1 MSLKIKRLFNFKEKP
16 SALRLSLSI
25 VFCCSSIGNFSYL
38 IFHLFCIHIIDNYIL
53 FLMNKQSFLSILAA
67 SIIIASCGKN
77 DKSAQAGG
85 APQIKEYKTLTLQPE
100 SATLNSD
107 YPASIQGQQ
116 NIEIRPRVEGY
127 IDKIFVDEGAVVK
140 AGQPLFKISA
150 PEYEQEVRTA
160 TASIKSAQA
169 DLSAA
174 KLAVNKVKPLVEK
187 GIISKYDLESA
198 QYTYESALATLAQ
211 ANAALVN
218 AKTNLGYTTV
228 TSPVNG
234 VVGSIPFRLGSL
246 VSSSTTEPLTT
257 VSSIGNVYAYFAMN
271 EKALLNFTQSGS
283 GTSLAQKI
291 KQLPAVSLLLSD
303 GSEYTEK
310 GRIETVNGLINTETG
325 SVNIRARF
333 PNPKGIIRSGSSTTV
348 RIPNEVKDAM
358 IVPQSATFELQD
370 KIFAVTVGKDG
381 KTKNVNVTKLENT
394 AGNYYV
400 ITSGLKA
407 GDQIVLEGV
416 ASLKEGSEIKPVN
429 QQPET
434 VYADLK

>member
-1 MSLKIKRLFNFKEKP
+1 
-16 SALRLSLSI
+16 
-25 VFCCSSIGNFSYL
+25 
-38 IFHLFCIHIIDNYIL
+38 
-53 FLMNKQSFLSILAA
+53 MNKQSFLSILAL
-67 SIIIASCGKN
+67 SVIIASCGNKN

-85 APQIKEYKTLTLQPE
+85 APQVKEYKTLTLEPK
-100 SATLNSD
+100 SATLYTD
-107 YPASIQGQQ
+107 FPATIQGQQ

-160 TASIKSAQA
+160 SASIKSAQA
-169 DLSAA
+169 SLSAA

-211 ANAALVN
+211 ANASLVN

-246 VSSSTTEPLTT
+246 VSSNTADPLTT
-257 VSSIGNVYAYFAMN
+257 VSSIGNVYAYFALN
-271 EKALLNFTQSGS
+271 EKMLLGFTQTAAEGS
-283 GTSLAQKI
+283 SLAHVI
-291 KQLPAVSLLLSD
+291 KKMPAVSLLLSD
-303 GSEYTEK
+303 GSTYNQK
-310 GRIETVNGLINTETG
+310 GFIETVNGLINTETG
-325 SVNIRARF
+325 SVTFRARF
-333 PNPKGIIRSGSSTTV
+333 PNPKGIIRSGSSSTV
-348 RIPNEVKDAM
+348 KIPTDINEKLL
-358 IVPQSATFELQD
+358 IPQSATFELQD
-370 KIFAVTVGKDG
+370 KMFAVTVGKDG
-381 KTKNVNVTKLENT
+381 KTKNVAIKVLENA

-400 ITSGLKA
+400 VTEGLKT

-416 ASLKEGSEIKPVN
+416 AALKDGSEIKPQN
-429 QQPET
+429 QSQET
-434 VYADLK
+434 VYAELK

>member
-1 MSLKIKRLFNFKEKP
+1 
-16 SALRLSLSI
+16 
-25 VFCCSSIGNFSYL
+25 
-38 IFHLFCIHIIDNYIL
+38 
-53 FLMNKQSFLSILAA
+53 MNKQSFLSILAA
-67 SIIIASCGKN
+67 SVIIASCGNKN

-85 APQIKEYKTLTLQPE
+85 APEIKEYKTLTLE
-100 SATLNSD
+100 LKTATLYAD
-107 YPASIQGQQ
+107 FPATIQGQQ

-140 AGQPLFKISA
+140 TGQPLFKISA

-160 TASIKSAQA
+160 SASIKSAQA
-169 DLSAA
+169 SVSAA

-198 QYTYESALATLAQ
+198 QYNYESAMATLAQ

-246 VSSSTTEPLTT
+246 VSSNTADPLTT
-257 VSSIGNVYAYFAMN
+257 VSSIGNVYAYFALN
-271 EKALLNFTQSGS
+271 EKKLLDFTQNTASP
-283 GTSLAQKI
+283 GTTLAQKI
-291 KQLPAVSLLLSD
+291 KNMPEVSLLLSD
-303 GSEYTEK
+303 GTTYPEK
-310 GRIETVNGLINTETG
+310 GRVETVNGLINTETG
-325 SVNIRARF
+325 SVTFRARF
-333 PNPKGIIRSGSSTTV
+333 ANPKSIIRSGSSTTV
-348 RIPNEVKDAM
+348 RIPNEVVEK
-358 IVPQSATFELQD
+358 IIIPQSATFELQD

-381 KTKNVNVTKLENT
+381 KTKNVNITVLENT

-400 ITSGLKA
+400 VTSGLKT

-416 ASLKEGSEIKPVN
+416 ASLKDGSQIKPQN
-429 QQPET
+429 QNPET

>member
-1 MSLKIKRLFNFKEKP
+1 
-16 SALRLSLSI
+16 
-25 VFCCSSIGNFSYL
+25 
-38 IFHLFCIHIIDNYIL
+38 
-53 FLMNKQSFLSILAA
+53 MNKQSLLSIFAA
-67 SIIIASCGKN
+67 SVIIVSCGKKD
-77 DKSAQAGG
+77 DKAAQAAAAG
-85 APQIKEYKTLTLQPE
+85 QVKEYKTLVIQPE
-100 SATLNSD
+100 SATLNTD

-127 IDKIFVDEGAVVK
+127 IDKIYVDEGAVVR

-169 DLSAA
+169 AVSSA

-187 GIISKYDLESA
+187 EIISKYELETA
-198 QYTYESALATLAQ
+198 QYNYDSALATLAQ
-211 ANAALVN
+211 ANASLVN
-218 AKTNLGYTTV
+218 ARTNLGYTTV
-228 TSPVNG
+228 TSPVDG

-246 VSSSTTEPLTT
+246 VSSNNTEPLTT

-271 EKALLNFTQSGS
+271 EKVLLTFSEGS
-283 GTSLAQKI
+283 GTLAQKI
-291 KQLPAVSLLLSD
+291 KQLPQVSLLLSD
-303 GSEYTEK
+303 GSIYGEK
-310 GRIETVNGLINTETG
+310 GKIETVNGLINTETG

-333 PNPKGIIRSGSSTTV
+333 PNPRGIIRSGSSATV
-348 RIPNEVKDAM
+348 RIPTQVKEGL
-358 IVPQSATFELQD
+358 IIPQSATFELQD

-381 KTKNVNVTKLENT
+381 KTKNANITILENK

-400 ITSGLKA
+400 VTSGLKA

-416 ASLKEGSEIKPVN
+416 ASLKEGTEIKTQN
-429 QQPET
+429 QNAET

>member
-1 MSLKIKRLFNFKEKP
+1 
-16 SALRLSLSI
+16 
-25 VFCCSSIGNFSYL
+25 
-38 IFHLFCIHIIDNYIL
+38 
-53 FLMNKQSFLSILAA
+53 MNKQSLLSIFAA
-67 SIIIASCGKN
+67 SVIIVSCGKKD
-77 DKSAQAGG
+77 DKAAQA
-85 APQIKEYKTLTLQPE
+85 AAAAQVKEYKTLVIQPE
-100 SATLNSD
+100 SATLNTD

-127 IDKIFVDEGAVVK
+127 IDKIYVDEGAVVR

-169 DLSAA
+169 AVSSA

-187 GIISKYDLESA
+187 EIISKYELETA
-198 QYTYESALATLAQ
+198 QYNYDSALATLAQ
-211 ANAALVN
+211 ANASLVN
-218 AKTNLGYTTV
+218 ARTNLGYTTV
-228 TSPVNG
+228 TSPVDG

-246 VSSSTTEPLTT
+246 VSSNNTEPLTT

-271 EKALLNFTQSGS
+271 EKVLLSFSEGS
-283 GTSLAQKI
+283 GTLAQKI
-291 KQLPAVSLLLSD
+291 KQLPQVSLLLSD
-303 GSEYTEK
+303 GSIYGEK
-310 GRIETVNGLINTETG
+310 GKIETVNGLINTETG

-333 PNPKGIIRSGSSTTV
+333 PNPRGIIRSGSSTTV
-348 RIPNEVKDAM
+348 RIPTQVKEGL
-358 IVPQSATFELQD
+358 IIPQSATFELQD

-381 KTKNVNVTKLENT
+381 KTKNANITILENK

-400 ITSGLKA
+400 VTSGLKA

-416 ASLKEGSEIKPVN
+416 ASLKEGTEIKTQN
-429 QQPET
+429 QNAET

>member
-1 MSLKIKRLFNFKEKP
+1 
-16 SALRLSLSI
+16 
-25 VFCCSSIGNFSYL
+25 
-38 IFHLFCIHIIDNYIL
+38 
-53 FLMNKQSFLSILAA
+53 MNKQSFLSILAA
-67 SIIIASCGKN
+67 SVIIASCGKN

-85 APQIKEYKTLTLQPE
+85 APQVKEYKTLTLQPE

-150 PEYEQEVRTA
+150 PEYEQQVRTA
-160 TASIKSAQA
+160 SASIKSAQA

-174 KLAVNKVKPLVEK
+174 KLAVNKVRPLVEK

-198 QYTYESALATLAQ
+198 QYTYESAVASLAQ

-228 TSPVNG
+228 TSPVDG

-246 VSSSTTEPLTT
+246 VSSNTAEPLTT
-257 VSSIGNVYAYFAMN
+257 VSSIGNVYAYFALN
-271 EKALLNFTQSGS
+271 EKALLNFTKDAGA
-283 GTSLAQKI
+283 SLNQKI
-291 KQLPAVSLLLSD
+291 KSLPAVSLLLSD
-303 GSEYTEK
+303 GSAYDQK
-310 GRIETVNGLINTETG
+310 GKIETVNGLINTETG
-325 SVNIRARF
+325 TVNIRARF
-333 PNPKGIIRSGSSTTV
+333 PNPRGVIRSGSSTTV
-348 RIPNEVKDAM
+348 RIPNDVKDVI

-370 KIFAVTVGKDG
+370 KIFAVVLGKDN
-381 KTKNVNVTKLENT
+381 KTKNVNITVLENT
-394 AGNYYV
+394 TNNYYV
-400 ITSGLKA
+400 VTSGLKA
-407 GDQIVLEGV
+407 GDEIVLEGV
-416 ASLKEGSEIKPVN
+416 AALKEGSEIKAQN
-429 QQPET
+429 QKAET

>member
-1 MSLKIKRLFNFKEKP
+1 
-16 SALRLSLSI
+16 
-25 VFCCSSIGNFSYL
+25 
-38 IFHLFCIHIIDNYIL
+38 
-53 FLMNKQSFLSILAA
+53 MNKQSFLSILAA
-67 SIIIASCGKN
+67 SLIIASCGKN

-85 APQIKEYKTLTLQPE
+85 APQIKEYKTVTLQPK

-107 YPASIQGQQ
+107 FPASIQGQQ

-150 PEYEQEVRTA
+150 PEYEQQVRTA

-169 DLSAA
+169 EVSTA

-198 QYTYESALATLAQ
+198 QYTYESAMASLAQ

-218 AKTNLGYTTV
+218 AKVNLGYTTV

-246 VSSSTTEPLTT
+246 VSSNTAEPLTT

-271 EKALLNFTQSGS
+271 EKVLLNFTKDAGGS
-283 GTSLAQKI
+283 LNQKI
-291 KQLPAVSLLLSD
+291 KSMPEVSLLLSD
-303 GSEYTEK
+303 GSTYDQK
-310 GRIETVNGLINTETG
+310 GKIETVNGLINTETG
-325 SVNIRARF
+325 TVNFRARF

-348 RIPNEVKDAM
+348 QIPTFVKDA
-358 IVPQSATFELQD
+358 IIIPQSATFELQD
-370 KIFAVTVGKDG
+370 KMFAVVVGKDK
-381 KTKNVNVTKLENT
+381 KTTNANITVLDNS

-400 ITSGLKA
+400 VTSGLKP
-407 GDQIVLEGV
+407 GDEIVLEGV
-416 ASLKEGSEIKPVN
+416 ASLKEGTEIKPNN
-429 QQPET
+429 QSQEA

>member
-1 MSLKIKRLFNFKEKP
+1 
-16 SALRLSLSI
+16 
-25 VFCCSSIGNFSYL
+25 
-38 IFHLFCIHIIDNYIL
+38 
-53 FLMNKQSFLSILAA
+53 MNKQSFLSILAA
-67 SIIIASCGKN
+67 SIVIASCGKN

-85 APQIKEYKTLTLQPE
+85 APQIKEYKTVTLQPE

-107 YPASIQGQQ
+107 FPASIQGQQ

-150 PEYEQEVRTA
+150 PEYEQQVRTA

-198 QYTYESALATLAQ
+198 QYTYESALAALAQ

-246 VSSSTTEPLTT
+246 VSSNTTEPLTT

-271 EKALLNFTQSGS
+271 EKMLLNFTQNNNTGA
-283 GTSLAQKI
+283 SLTQKI
-291 KQLPAVSLLLSD
+291 KSMPAVSLLLSD
-303 GSEYTEK
+303 GSVYEEK
-310 GRIETVNGLINTETG
+310 GHIETVNGLINTETG

-348 RIPNEVKDAM
+348 RIPTDVKDAI

-370 KIFAVTVGKDG
+370 KIFAVVLGKDG
-381 KTKNVNVTKLENT
+381 KTKNANITILDNS

-400 ITSGLKA
+400 VTSGLKP
-407 GDQIVLEGV
+407 GDEIVLEGV
-416 ASLKEGSEIKPVN
+416 ASLKEGTEIKAQN
-429 QQPET
+429 QKPET

>member
-1 MSLKIKRLFNFKEKP
+1 
-16 SALRLSLSI
+16 
-25 VFCCSSIGNFSYL
+25 
-38 IFHLFCIHIIDNYIL
+38 
-53 FLMNKQSFLSILAA
+53 MNKQSILSILAV
-67 SIIIASCGKN
+67 SIFIASCGKKD

-85 APQIKEYKTLTLQPE
+85 AAQVKEYQTLVLEPK
-100 SATLNSD
+100 SATLNTD

-127 IDKIFVDEGAVVK
+127 IDKIFVDEGAVVR

-150 PEYEQEVRTA
+150 PEYEQQVRTA
-160 TASIKSAQA
+160 AASIKSAEAQV
-169 DLSAA
+169 SSA

-198 QYTYESALATLAQ
+198 QYTYESAMATLAQ
-211 ANAALVN
+211 ANASLVN

-228 TSPVNG
+228 TSPVDG

-246 VSSSTTEPLTT
+246 VSSNTSEALTT

-271 EKALLNFTQSGS
+271 EKMLLNFTDSDPGL
-283 GTSLAQKI
+283 SLAQKI
-291 KQLPAVSLLLSD
+291 KKLPEVSLLLSD
-303 GSEYTEK
+303 GSAYSEK

-325 SVNIRARF
+325 TVNIRARF
-333 PNPKGIIRSGSSTTV
+333 PNPKSIIRSGSSTTV
-348 RIPNEVKDAM
+348 RIPKDIKDGI

-370 KIFAVTVGKDG
+370 KLFAVVVGKDG
-381 KTKNVNVTKLENT
+381 KTKNTNITVLENS
-394 AGNYYV
+394 AGNFYV
-400 ITSGLKA
+400 VTSGLKT

-416 ASLKEGSEIKPVN
+416 AALKDGSEIKAKN
-429 QQPET
+429 ASAET

>member
-1 MSLKIKRLFNFKEKP
+1 MK
-16 SALRLSLSI
+16 
-25 VFCCSSIGNFSYL
+25 
-38 IFHLFCIHIIDNYIL
+38 
-53 FLMNKQSFLSILAA
+53 KQSFLSILAA
-67 SIIIASCGKN
+67 SVIIASCGNKN
-77 DKSAQAGG
+77 DKTAQAG
-85 APQIKEYKTLTLQPE
+85 APPQVKEYKTLTLEPKT
-100 SATLNSD
+100 ATLYTD
-107 YPASIQGQQ
+107 FPATIQGQQ

-140 AGQPLFKISA
+140 TGQPLFKISA

-160 TASIKSAQA
+160 SASIKSAQA
-169 DLSAA
+169 SVSAA

-198 QYTYESALATLAQ
+198 QYNYESAMATLAQ

-246 VSSSTTEPLTT
+246 VSSNTADPLTT
-257 VSSIGNVYAYFAMN
+257 VSSIGNVYAYFALN
-271 EKALLNFTQSGS
+271 EKKLLNFTQGDTP
-283 GTSLAQKI
+283 GTTLAQKI
-291 KQLPAVSLLLSD
+291 KNIPEVSLLLSD
-303 GSEYTEK
+303 GSPYPEK
-310 GRIETVNGLINTETG
+310 GRVETVNGLINTETG
-325 SVNIRARF
+325 SVTFRARF
-333 PNPKGIIRSGSSTTV
+333 ANPKSILRSGSSATV
-348 RIPNEVKDAM
+348 RIPNEVKEKLL
-358 IVPQSATFELQD
+358 IPQSATFELQD

-381 KTKNVNVTKLENT
+381 KTKNVNITVLDIT

-400 ITSGLKA
+400 VTSGLKT

-416 ASLKEGSEIKPVN
+416 ASLKEGSEIKPQN
-429 QQPET
+429 QNQET

>member
-1 MSLKIKRLFNFKEKP
+1 
-16 SALRLSLSI
+16 
-25 VFCCSSIGNFSYL
+25 
-38 IFHLFCIHIIDNYIL
+38 
-53 FLMNKQSFLSILAA
+53 MNKQSFLSILAA
-67 SIIIASCGKN
+67 SLIIASCGKN

-85 APQIKEYKTLTLQPE
+85 APQIKEYKTVTLQPE

-107 YPASIQGQQ
+107 FPASIQGQQ

-127 IDKIFVDEGAVVK
+127 IDKIYVDEGAVVK

-150 PEYEQEVRTA
+150 PEYEQQVRTA

-169 DLSAA
+169 EVSTA

-198 QYTYESALATLAQ
+198 QYTYESAMASLAQ

-218 AKTNLGYTTV
+218 AKVNLGYTTV

-246 VSSSTTEPLTT
+246 VSSNNAEPLTT

-271 EKALLNFTQSGS
+271 EKALLNFTKDSG
-283 GTSLAQKI
+283 GSLNQKI
-291 KQLPAVSLLLSD
+291 KSMPAVSLLLSD
-303 GSEYTEK
+303 GSLYDQK
-310 GRIETVNGLINTETG
+310 GNIETVNGLINTETG
-325 SVNIRARF
+325 TVNVRARF
-333 PNPKGIIRSGSSTTV
+333 ANPKGIIRSGSSTTV
-348 RIPNEVKDAM
+348 RIPTDVKEAL
-358 IVPQSATFELQD
+358 IIPQSATFELQD
-370 KIFAVTVGKDG
+370 KMFAVVLGKDK
-381 KTKNVNVTKLENT
+381 KTRNANITVLDNS

-400 ITSGLKA
+400 VTSGLNP
-407 GDQIVLEGV
+407 GDEIVLEGV
-416 ASLKEGSEIKPVN
+416 ASLKEGTEIKAQN
-429 QQPET
+429 QSPEK

>member
-1 MSLKIKRLFNFKEKP
+1 MK
-16 SALRLSLSI
+16 
-25 VFCCSSIGNFSYL
+25 
-38 IFHLFCIHIIDNYIL
+38 
-53 FLMNKQSFLSILAA
+53 KQSFLSILAA
-67 SIIIASCGKN
+67 SLIIASCGKN

-85 APQIKEYKTLTLQPE
+85 APQIKEYKTVTLQQE
-100 SATLNSD
+100 SAILNSD
-107 YPASIQGQQ
+107 FPASIQGQQ

-150 PEYEQEVRTA
+150 PEYEQQVRTA

-169 DLSAA
+169 EVSSA

-198 QYTYESALATLAQ
+198 QYTYESAMANLAQ

-246 VSSSTTEPLTT
+246 VSSNTTEPLTT

-271 EKALLNFTQSGS
+271 EKTLLNFTKDSGS
-283 GTSLAQKI
+283 SLNQKL
-291 KQLPAVSLLLSD
+291 KSMPAVSLLLSD
-303 GSEYTEK
+303 GSAYEEK
-310 GRIETVNGLINTETG
+310 GHIETVNGLINTETG
-325 SVNIRARF
+325 TVNVRARF
-333 PNPKGIIRSGSSTTV
+333 PNSKGIIRSGSSTTV
-348 RIPNEVKDAM
+348 RIPKEVKDG
-358 IVPQSATFELQD
+358 IIIPQSATFELQD
-370 KIFAVTVGKDG
+370 KMFAVVLGKDK
-381 KTKNVNVTKLENT
+381 KTRNANITVLENT

-400 ITSGLKA
+400 VTSGLNP
-407 GDQIVLEGV
+407 GDEIVLEGV
-416 ASLKEGSEIKPVN
+416 ASLKEGTEIKAQN
-429 QQPET
+429 QKPET

>member
-1 MSLKIKRLFNFKEKP
+1 
-16 SALRLSLSI
+16 
-25 VFCCSSIGNFSYL
+25 
-38 IFHLFCIHIIDNYIL
+38 
-53 FLMNKQSFLSILAA
+53 MNKQSFLSILAA
-67 SIIIASCGKN
+67 SVIIASCGNKN

-85 APQIKEYKTLTLQPE
+85 APEIKEYKTLTLE
-100 SATLNSD
+100 LKTATLYAD
-107 YPASIQGQQ
+107 FPATIQGQQ

-140 AGQPLFKISA
+140 TGQPLFKISA

-160 TASIKSAQA
+160 SASIKSAQA
-169 DLSAA
+169 SVSAA

-198 QYTYESALATLAQ
+198 QYNYESAMATLAQ

-246 VSSSTTEPLTT
+246 VSSNTADPLTT
-257 VSSIGNVYAYFAMN
+257 VSSIGNVYAYFALN
-271 EKALLNFTQSGS
+271 EKKLLDFTQNTASP
-283 GTSLAQKI
+283 GTTLAQKI
-291 KQLPAVSLLLSD
+291 KNMPEVSLLLSD
-303 GSEYTEK
+303 GTTYPEK
-310 GRIETVNGLINTETG
+310 GRVETVNGLINTETG
-325 SVNIRARF
+325 SVTFRARF
-333 PNPKGIIRSGSSTTV
+333 ANPKSIIRSGSSTTV
-348 RIPNEVKDAM
+348 RIPNEVVEK
-358 IVPQSATFELQD
+358 IIIPQSATFELQD

-381 KTKNVNVTKLENT
+381 KTKNVNITVLENT

-400 ITSGLKA
+400 VTSGLKT
-407 GDQIVLEGV
+407 GDEIVLEGV
-416 ASLKEGSEIKPVN
+416 ASLKDGSQIKPQN
-429 QQPET
+429 QNPET

>member
-1 MSLKIKRLFNFKEKP
+1 
-16 SALRLSLSI
+16 
-25 VFCCSSIGNFSYL
+25 
-38 IFHLFCIHIIDNYIL
+38 
-53 FLMNKQSFLSILAA
+53 MNKQSFLSILAVA
-67 SIIIASCGKN
+67 VMIASCGNKN

-85 APQIKEYKTLTLQPE
+85 APQVKEYKTLTLEQR
-100 SATLNSD
+100 SATLNTD
-107 YPASIQGQQ
+107 FPASIQGQQ

-140 AGQPLFKISA
+140 AGQPLFKINA

-169 DLSAA
+169 NLSSA

-218 AKTNLGYTTV
+218 AKVNLGYTTV

-246 VSSSTTEPLTT
+246 VSSNTTEPLTT
-257 VSSIGNVYAYFAMN
+257 VSSIGNVYAYFAVN
-271 EKALLNFTQSGS
+271 EKMFLKFTEKSGS
-283 GTSLAQKI
+283 GSSIAQKI
-291 KQLPAVSLLLSD
+291 KQMPAVSLLLSD
-303 GSEYTEK
+303 GSTYSEK
-310 GRIETVNGLINTETG
+310 GNIETVNGLINTETG
-325 SVNIRARF
+325 SVNVRARF
-333 PNPKGIIRSGSSTTV
+333 PNPKGIIRSGSSATV
-348 RIPNEVKDAM
+348 RIPNEVKDVI

-381 KTKNVNVTKLENT
+381 KTKNVNITVLENT

-400 ITSGLKA
+400 VTSGLKP

-416 ASLKEGSEIKPVN
+416 ASLKDGSEIKPQN
-429 QQPET
+429 QNAET

>member
-1 MSLKIKRLFNFKEKP
+1 
-16 SALRLSLSI
+16 
-25 VFCCSSIGNFSYL
+25 
-38 IFHLFCIHIIDNYIL
+38 
-53 FLMNKQSFLSILAA
+53 MNKQSFLSIIAA
-67 SIIIASCGKN
+67 SVIIVSCGNKN

-85 APQIKEYKTLTLQPE
+85 APQVKEYKTLTLEPK
-100 SATLNSD
+100 SATLYTD
-107 YPASIQGQQ
+107 FPASIQGQQ

-127 IDKIFVDEGAVVK
+127 IDKIFVDEGAVVRV
-140 AGQPLFKISA
+140 GQPLFKISA
-150 PEYEQEVRTA
+150 PEYEQQVRTA
-160 TASIKSAQA
+160 SASIKSAQA

-198 QYTYESALATLAQ
+198 QYTYESAVASLAQ

-246 VSSSTTEPLTT
+246 VGSSTAEPLTT
-257 VSSIGNVYAYFAMN
+257 VSSIGNVYAYFALN
-271 EKALLNFTQSGS
+271 EKMLLSFTQNSDPGS
-283 GTSLAQKI
+283 SLVQVI
-291 KQLPAVSLLLSD
+291 KKMPAVTLLLSD
-303 GSEYTEK
+303 GSTYGEK

-325 SVNIRARF
+325 SVTFRARF
-333 PNPKGIIRSGSSTTV
+333 PNPQGIIRSGSSATV
-348 RIPNEVKDAM
+348 KIPKEIKEKLL
-358 IVPQSATFELQD
+358 VPQSATFELQD

-381 KTKNVNVTKLENT
+381 KTKNVNIKVLENT

-400 ITSGLKA
+400 ITEGLKT

-416 ASLKEGSEIKPVN
+416 ASLKDGSEIKPQN
-429 QQPET
+429 QKPET

>member
-1 MSLKIKRLFNFKEKP
+1 
-16 SALRLSLSI
+16 
-25 VFCCSSIGNFSYL
+25 
-38 IFHLFCIHIIDNYIL
+38 
-53 FLMNKQSFLSILAA
+53 MNKQSFLSILAA
-67 SIIIASCGKN
+67 SLIIASCGKN

-85 APQIKEYKTLTLQPE
+85 APQIKEYKTVVLQPE

-107 YPASIQGQQ
+107 FPASIQGQQ

-150 PEYEQEVRTA
+150 PEYEQQVRTA

-169 DLSAA
+169 DVSSA
-174 KLAVNKVKPLVEK
+174 KLAVNKVRPLVEK

-198 QYTYESALATLAQ
+198 QYTYESAVASLAQ

-218 AKTNLGYTTV
+218 AKVNLGYTTV

-246 VSSSTTEPLTT
+246 VSSNTAEPLTT

-271 EKALLNFTQSGS
+271 EKVLLNFTKDAGGS
-283 GTSLAQKI
+283 LNQKI
-291 KQLPAVSLLLSD
+291 KSMPEVSLLLSD
-303 GSEYTEK
+303 GSTYDQK
-310 GRIETVNGLINTETG
+310 GKIETVNGLINTETG
-325 SVNIRARF
+325 TVNFRARF

-348 RIPNEVKDAM
+348 RIPNEVKNA
-358 IVPQSATFELQD
+358 IIIPQSATFELQD
-370 KIFAVTVGKDG
+370 KIFAVVVGKDG
-381 KTKNVNVTKLENT
+381 KTKNANITVLDNS

-400 ITSGLKA
+400 VTSGLNP

-416 ASLKEGSEIKPVN
+416 ASLKEGTEIKAKN
-429 QQPET
+429 QSPET

>member
-1 MSLKIKRLFNFKEKP
+1 
-16 SALRLSLSI
+16 
-25 VFCCSSIGNFSYL
+25 
-38 IFHLFCIHIIDNYIL
+38 
-53 FLMNKQSFLSILAA
+53 MNKPSFLSILAA
-67 SIIIASCGKN
+67 SLIIASCGKN

-85 APQIKEYKTLTLQPE
+85 APQIKEYKTVTLQPE

-107 YPASIQGQQ
+107 FPASIQGQQ

-150 PEYEQEVRTA
+150 PEYEQQVRTA

-169 DLSAA
+169 EVSSA

-198 QYTYESALATLAQ
+198 QYTYESAMASLAQ

-218 AKTNLGYTTV
+218 AKVNLGYTTV

-246 VSSSTTEPLTT
+246 VSSNTAEPLTT

-271 EKALLNFTQSGS
+271 EKVLLNFTKDAGGS
-283 GTSLAQKI
+283 LNQKI
-291 KQLPAVSLLLSD
+291 KSMPEVSLVLSD
-303 GSEYTEK
+303 GSTYDQK
-310 GRIETVNGLINTETG
+310 GKIETVNGLINTETG
-325 SVNIRARF
+325 TVNFRARF
-333 PNPKGIIRSGSSTTV
+333 PNPKGVIRSGSSTTV
-348 RIPNEVKDAM
+348 QIPNFVKDA
-358 IVPQSATFELQD
+358 IIIPQSATFELQD
-370 KIFAVTVGKDG
+370 KMFAVVVGKDK
-381 KTKNVNVTKLENT
+381 KTRNANITVLDNS

-400 ITSGLKA
+400 VTSGLKP
-407 GDQIVLEGV
+407 GDEIVLEGV
-416 ASLKEGSEIKPVN
+416 ASLKEGTEIKPQN
-429 QQPET
+429 QSPET

>member
-1 MSLKIKRLFNFKEKP
+1 MKKQ
-16 SALRLSLSI
+16 
-25 VFCCSSIGNFSYL
+25 
-38 IFHLFCIHIIDNYIL
+38 L
-53 FLMNKQSFLSILAA
+53 FLGILAA
-67 SIIIASCGKN
+67 SLIVASCGKN
-77 DKSAQAGG
+77 DKSAQAGA
-85 APQIKEYKTLTLQPE
+85 APQIKEYKTVTLQQE

-107 YPASIQGQQ
+107 FPASIQGQQ

-150 PEYEQEVRTA
+150 PEYEQQVRTA

-169 DLSAA
+169 DVSSA

-198 QYTYESALATLAQ
+198 QYTYESAMASLAQ

-218 AKTNLGYTTV
+218 AKVNLGYTTV

-246 VSSSTTEPLTT
+246 VSSNTTEPLTT

-271 EKALLNFTQSGS
+271 EKTLLNFTKDSGA
-283 GTSLAQKI
+283 SLNQKL
-291 KQLPAVSLLLSD
+291 KSMPAVSLVLSD
-303 GSEYTEK
+303 GSAYDEK
-310 GRIETVNGLINTETG
+310 GHIETVNGLINTETG
-325 SVNIRARF
+325 TVNVRARF
-333 PNPKGIIRSGSSTTV
+333 PNSKGIIRSGSSTTV
-348 RIPNEVKDAM
+348 RIPKEVKDG
-358 IVPQSATFELQD
+358 IIIPQSATFELQD
-370 KIFAVTVGKDG
+370 KMFAVVLGKDN
-381 KTKNVNVTKLENT
+381 KTRNANITVLENT

-400 ITSGLKA
+400 VTSGLQA
-407 GDQIVLEGV
+407 GDEIVLEGV
-416 ASLKEGSEIKPVN
+416 ASLKEGTEIKA
-429 QQPET
+429 QKQSAET

>member
-1 MSLKIKRLFNFKEKP
+1 
-16 SALRLSLSI
+16 
-25 VFCCSSIGNFSYL
+25 
-38 IFHLFCIHIIDNYIL
+38 
-53 FLMNKQSFLSILAA
+53 MNKQSFLSILAA
-67 SIIIASCGKN
+67 SIVIASCGKN

-85 APQIKEYKTLTLQPE
+85 APQIKEYKTVTLQPE

-107 YPASIQGQQ
+107 FPASIQGQQ

-150 PEYEQEVRTA
+150 PEYEQQVRTA

-198 QYTYESALATLAQ
+198 QYTYESALAALAQ
-211 ANAALVN
+211 ANASLVN

-246 VSSSTTEPLTT
+246 VSSNTTEPLTT

-271 EKALLNFTQSGS
+271 EKMLLNFTQNNNTGA
-283 GTSLAQKI
+283 SLTQKI
-291 KQLPAVSLLLSD
+291 KSMPAVSLLLSD
-303 GSEYTEK
+303 GSVYEEK
-310 GRIETVNGLINTETG
+310 GHIETVNGLINTETG

-348 RIPNEVKDAM
+348 RIPTDVKDAI

-370 KIFAVTVGKDG
+370 KIFAVVLGKDG
-381 KTKNVNVTKLENT
+381 KTKNANITILDNS

-400 ITSGLKA
+400 VTSGLKP
-407 GDQIVLEGV
+407 GDEIVLEGV
-416 ASLKEGSEIKPVN
+416 ASLKEGTEIKAQN
-429 QQPET
+429 QKPET

>member
-1 MSLKIKRLFNFKEKP
+1 
-16 SALRLSLSI
+16 
-25 VFCCSSIGNFSYL
+25 
-38 IFHLFCIHIIDNYIL
+38 
-53 FLMNKQSFLSILAA
+53 MNKQSFFSILTAA
-67 SIIIASCGKN
+67 VILSSCGNKN

-85 APQIKEYKTLTLQPE
+85 APQVKEYKTLTLQPE
-100 SATLNSD
+100 SATMYSD

-140 AGQPLFKISA
+140 VGQPLFKISA
-150 PEYEQEVRTA
+150 PEYEQQVRTA
-160 TASIKSAQA
+160 SASIKSAQA
-169 DLSAA
+169 DVSAA

-211 ANAALVN
+211 ANASLVN

-246 VSSSTTEPLTT
+246 VSSNTAEPLTT
-257 VSSIGNVYAYFAMN
+257 VSSIGNVYAYFAIN
-271 EKALLNFTQSGS
+271 EKKLLDFTQSSSPGS
-283 GTSLAQKI
+283 TLAQKI
-291 KQLPAVSLLLSD
+291 QNMPAVSLLLSD
-303 GSEYTEK
+303 GSPYPEK
-310 GRIETVNGLINTETG
+310 GRVETVNGLINTETG
-325 SVNIRARF
+325 SVTFRARF
-333 PNPKGIIRSGSSTTV
+333 ANPKSIIRSGSSTTV
-348 RIPNEVKDAM
+348 RIPTDVKGAM
-358 IVPQSATFELQD
+358 IIPQSATYELQD
-370 KIFAVTVGKDG
+370 KLFAVVVGKDG
-381 KTKNVNVTKLENT
+381 KTKSTNINVMENG

-400 ITSGLKA
+400 VTSGLQA

-416 ASLKEGSEIKPVN
+416 ATLKDGTEIKA
-429 QQPET
+429 QSESAEK

>member
-1 MSLKIKRLFNFKEKP
+1 
-16 SALRLSLSI
+16 
-25 VFCCSSIGNFSYL
+25 
-38 IFHLFCIHIIDNYIL
+38 
-53 FLMNKQSFLSILAA
+53 MNKQSFLGILAA
-67 SIIIASCGKN
+67 TVIITSCGNKN
-77 DKSAQAGG
+77 DQAAQAG
-85 APQIKEYKTLTLQPE
+85 AAQVKEYKTLVLQPE
-100 SATLNSD
+100 SATLNTD
-107 YPASIQGQQ
+107 FPASIQGQQ

-150 PEYEQEVRTA
+150 PEYEQQVRTA
-160 TASIKSAQA
+160 AASIKSAQA
-169 DLSAA
+169 EVSAA
-174 KLAVNKVKPLVEK
+174 KLAVNKVRPLVEK

-198 QYTYESALATLAQ
+198 QYTYESAVANLAQ

-246 VSSSTTEPLTT
+246 VSSNTAEALTT

-283 GTSLAQKI
+283 GTTIAQKI
-291 KQLPAVSLLLSD
+291 KQFPPVSLLLSD

-333 PNPKGIIRSGSSTTV
+333 ANPKGIIRSGSSTTV

-370 KIFAVTVGKDG
+370 KIFVVTVGKDG
-381 KTKNVNVTKLENT
+381 KTKNVNITKLENT

-400 ITSGLKA
+400 VTSGLKA

-416 ASLKEGSEIKPVN
+416 ASLKEGSEIKTQN